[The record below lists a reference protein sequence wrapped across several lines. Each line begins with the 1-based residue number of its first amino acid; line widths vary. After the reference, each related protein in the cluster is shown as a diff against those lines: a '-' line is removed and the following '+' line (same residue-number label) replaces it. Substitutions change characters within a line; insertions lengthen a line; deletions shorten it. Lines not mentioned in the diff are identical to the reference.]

1 MRFMEGDFPA
11 LEGTDLV
18 CIRVNAGDLMTQ
30 VSQAGPGGQSD
41 IACSK
46 DCNVHKF
53 LFYDR

>member
-1 MRFMEGDFPA
+1 MEGDFPA

-46 DCNVHKF
+46 DCNVHKL